1 MSRLLMGPPADDP
14 SLPRR
19 CAARNRASIRRA
31 MRAASAVPISPRPNA
46 AQTRRIARCTC
57 SRVRIDDSRR
67 PIRSAGSCAET
78 GGRNSPRSR
87 RNSQG
92 WRLNNALHA
101 SGFPARPTVSPCA
114 ALGSGYRAAGRR
126 DCRNGPERT
135 GPARPSRLGP
145 SRPGPSRARA
155 RGAEKDQDQAVELPR
170 FRSRNAA
177 KSSERSV
184 DRRFP
189 ASARAPQTTSAC
201 HMDSCYVSRQAR
213 LRQHHF
219 IGAATL
225 SMVSPDASEPPSIA
239 NARARTTDSI
249 IFC

>member
-1 MSRLLMGPPADDP
+1 MLLD
-14 SLPRR
+14 
-19 CAARNRASIRRA
+19 
-31 MRAASAVPISPRPNA
+31 
-46 AQTRRIARCTC
+46 
-57 SRVRIDDSRR
+57 
-67 PIRSAGSCAET
+67 
-78 GGRNSPRSR
+78 
-87 RNSQG
+87 
-92 WRLNNALHA
+92 
-101 SGFPARPTVSPCA
+101 FPARPTVSPCA
-114 ALGSGYRAAGRR
+114 ALGSGYRAAGRG